1 MITEKQI
8 ENEIILAL
16 EEMEANGEL
25 DEKLGAL
32 KRLSNLFQKMKSKKR
47 PQVQPQLEPRAEP
60 KPEPE
65 QPQSRMQKDAPIS
78 IVRATDMGDSGQKEM
93 SLTGYMQKLGV
104 NQSTAQALG
113 KRIGQ
118 YLKQRKIPVA
128 EVLQRLEA
136 LSEQEISLPSQDS
149 KEDKEK
155 ASQIRK
161 KFGADFKQ
169 ARERIAQLEKE
180 LEAKQKSNDPFKG
193 EAIRMIQQ
201 DLRKAKKQLEDYEKQ
216 LGDLKTSAAEKAK
229 ERGKQRVA
237 ARSQIRNIGANSGVI
252 GKIITRFV
260 SDNQQ
265 LLRKD
270 AGLKAALEDPKKFA
284 EMIKRVREMLATQ
297 LQRRGYEEKEITN
310 LLESLNPMFET
321 LREQR
326 S

>member
-1 MITEKQI
+1 
-8 ENEIILAL
+8 
-16 EEMEANGEL
+16 
-25 DEKLGAL
+25 
-32 KRLSNLFQKMKSKKR
+32 
-47 PQVQPQLEPRAEP
+47 
-60 KPEPE
+60 
-65 QPQSRMQKDAPIS
+65 
-78 IVRATDMGDSGQKEM
+78 
-93 SLTGYMQKLGV
+93 
-104 NQSTAQALG
+104 
-113 KRIGQ
+113 
-118 YLKQRKIPVA
+118 LKQRKIPVA

>member
-284 EMIKRVREMLATQ
+284 EMIKRVRETLAIQ